1 MDGGIAVCRI
11 PDVRGLMSHVTREG
25 FEHHVAM
32 ARGNTADVLEE
43 AVVRYLGWNFHL
55 HG

>member
-1 MDGGIAVCRI
+1 MG
-11 PDVRGLMSHVTREG
+11 HVTREG

-32 ARGNTADVLEE
+32 ARGRTAAVLRE
-43 AVVRYLGWNFHL
+43 AAERYLGWSFHP